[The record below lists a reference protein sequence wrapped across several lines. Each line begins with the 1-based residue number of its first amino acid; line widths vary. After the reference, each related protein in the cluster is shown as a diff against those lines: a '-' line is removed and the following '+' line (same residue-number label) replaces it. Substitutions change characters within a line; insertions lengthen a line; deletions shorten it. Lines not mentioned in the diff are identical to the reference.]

1 MNNSKLKF
9 MVFKPRQ
16 KRQNVDIKLKISNCT
31 IGRVRDTMSLG
42 VILDEVV
49 KFMYSYKNRP
59 ASYNI
64 FKEMFLVTNQVH
76 SYNTRNS
83 ITCYLFPAWIN
94 MTFRIRFHGPN
105 LFISL
110 NNNIHGASTIS
121 LFKSRLKKFLL
132 S

>member
-9 MVFKPRQ
+9 MVYKPRQ

-31 IGRVRDTMSLG
+31 IERVRDTMSLG

-49 KFMYSYKNRP
+49 KFMYSYENRP

-83 ITCYLFPAWIN
+83 NTCYLFPAWTS
-94 MTFRIRFHGPN
+94 MTFGIRFHGFN
-105 LFISL
+105 FLNSIIISIYIVL
-110 NNNIHGASTIS
+110 LPS
-121 LFKSRLKKFLL
+121 LFLNPD
-132 S
+132 